1 MYISCFLHASIQR
14 DSYPKSG
21 ILVKTNTSTCNF
33 YNLSWQRMITIE
45 LKNLD
50 KKNFKMFIQW
60 DLFQEGYYCV
70 PYNIG
75 WRILWLFQIGH
86 RKGTKKGTS

>member
-50 KKNFKMFIQW
+50 MKNFKMFIPVALMEISFKR
-60 DLFQEGYYCV
+60 DITVYH
-70 PYNIG
+70 I
-75 WRILWLFQIGH
+75 ILGEESYDYF
-86 RKGTKKGTS
+86 K